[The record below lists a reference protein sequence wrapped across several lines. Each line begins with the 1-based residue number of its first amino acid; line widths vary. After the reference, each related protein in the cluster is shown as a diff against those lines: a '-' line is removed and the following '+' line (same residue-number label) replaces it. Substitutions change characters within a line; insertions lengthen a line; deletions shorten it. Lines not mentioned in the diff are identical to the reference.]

1 MNRLAVLLAQTAV
14 GATVPTALAQATA
27 SPRNEIE
34 AGPHR
39 MIADEPASAG
49 GTEAGPTPYDFL
61 AAGLGACTSMTLHVV
76 AKREKIPLEGVEITV
91 ENDRMHAKDCADCL
105 TANGYIH
112 RFTVAIKLIGT
123 LTPAQRERML
133 DVAKRCPVHKTLTS
147 EIRIDERLAD

>member
-1 MNRLAVLLAQTAV
+1 MQPVIVRSGKSL
-14 GATVPTALAQATA
+14 
-27 SPRNEIE
+27 RNDIE

-61 AAGLGACTSMTLHVV
+61 AAALGTCTSMTLRVV
-76 AKREKIPLEGVEITV
+76 AAKENIPLEGVEVTV

-105 TANGYIH
+105 TASGYIH

-123 LTPAQRERML
+123 LTAAQRDRML
-133 DVAKRCPVHKTLTS
+133 DVASRCPVHKTLSS
-147 EIRIDERLAD
+147 EIRIDERLVD